1 MSFLPFLK
9 ISCLY
14 LFTYFIFLW
23 CLLTETRDVSELHKP
38 KLILK
43 APSVTIKVVK
53 KPVSSSI
60 AKDQKEKRKQEEDPK
75 ASEMT
80 TALQSLC
87 QNYESDESNE

>member
-1 MSFLPFLK
+1 M
-9 ISCLY
+9 
-14 LFTYFIFLW
+14 
-23 CLLTETRDVSELHKP
+23 LTETRDVSELHKP

-60 AKDQKEKRKQEEDPK
+60 AKDQKEKRKQEDPK